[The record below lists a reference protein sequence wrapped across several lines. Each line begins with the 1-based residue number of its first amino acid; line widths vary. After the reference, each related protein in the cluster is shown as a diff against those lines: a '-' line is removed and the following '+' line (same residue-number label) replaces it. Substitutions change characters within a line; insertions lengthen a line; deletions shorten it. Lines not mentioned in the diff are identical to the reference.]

1 MPALTEAELAVLPRV
16 RVCSP
21 VRGLERLECLLL
33 AESVVR
39 HLEQVSCRG
48 QVMERLECLL
58 LVASVGRHPVPSVG
72 RHPVPVRCQELG
84 RGVRGQAADRSAR
97 VGGID
102 LILLEGRNHARLAL
116 AGGTALVISAA
127 TRSS

>member
-1 MPALTEAELAVLPRV
+1 MPAPMEAELAVLPRV
-16 RVCSP
+16 RVCCP
-21 VRGLERLECLLL
+21 VRGLGRLEYLLL
-33 AESVVR
+33 VESVVR

-58 LVASVGRHPVPSVG
+58 LVASVGRHQVL
-72 RHPVPVRCQELG
+72 VRCQELG
-84 RGVRGQAADRSAR
+84 RGVQGQAADRSAR

-102 LILLEGRNHARLAL
+102 LILLEGRNHSRLAL
-116 AGGTALVISAA
+116 AGGTALVVSAA

>member
-1 MPALTEAELAVLPRV
+1 MPALKEAELAVLPRV
-16 RVCSP
+16 RVRCP

-58 LVASVGRHPVPSVG
+58 LVASVGRHPVP
-72 RHPVPVRCQELG
+72 VRCQELG
-84 RGVRGQAADRSAR
+84 RGVQGQAADRSAR
-97 VGGID
+97 VRGSD

-116 AGGTALVISAA
+116 AGGTALVVSAA

>member
-16 RVCSP
+16 RVRCP

-58 LVASVGRHPVPSVG
+58 LVASVGRHPVP
-72 RHPVPVRCQELG
+72 VRCQELG
-84 RGVRGQAADRSAR
+84 RGVQGQAADRSAR
-97 VGGID
+97 VGGSD

-116 AGGTALVISAA
+116 PGGTALVVSAA

>member
-1 MPALTEAELAVLPRV
+1 MEAELAVLPRV
-16 RVCSP
+16 RVCCP
-21 VRGLERLECLLL
+21 VRGLGRLEYLLL
-33 AESVVR
+33 VESVVR

-58 LVASVGRHPVPSVG
+58 LVASVGLHQVL
-72 RHPVPVRCQELG
+72 VRCQGLG
-84 RGVRGQAADRSAR
+84 RGVQGQAADRSAR

-102 LILLEGRNHARLAL
+102 LILLEGRNHSRLAL
-116 AGGTALVISAA
+116 AGGTALVVSAA